1 MPSILYRIL
10 FVFINSMYSF
20 WWDISMDWNLINI
33 TLDTTQTSGG
43 ANEDGYIHKLI
54 SLPPASKRQ
63 LTPTLH
69 FRRQLYF
76 SQPVLYFAA
85 AMLDFLLRI
94 TWSLKLSSH
103 IYIRQLDKS
112 ALFMEV
118 LEVIRRWVWVIFRM
132 ESEWV
137 KKVYNTLPSQQQPLD
152 NLRMNLLDRKPS
164 GLLSPIEEE
173 EPSF

>member
-1 MPSILYRIL
+1 
-10 FVFINSMYSF
+10 
-20 WWDISMDWNLINI
+20 MDWNLINV
-33 TLDTTQTSGG
+33 TLDTTQTV
-43 ANEDGYIHKLI
+43 NEDGYVHKLVAL
-54 SLPPASKRQ
+54 SPTSKRQ

-76 SQPVLYFAA
+76 SQPLLYFAA
-85 AMLDFLLRI
+85 AVLDFLLRI

-103 IYIRQLDKS
+103 IYIRQLDKN
-112 ALFMEV
+112 AFFMEV

-137 KKVYNTLPSQQQPLD
+137 KKIYNTLPSQQPLD
-152 NLRMNLLDRKPS
+152 NLRLNLLDRKSS